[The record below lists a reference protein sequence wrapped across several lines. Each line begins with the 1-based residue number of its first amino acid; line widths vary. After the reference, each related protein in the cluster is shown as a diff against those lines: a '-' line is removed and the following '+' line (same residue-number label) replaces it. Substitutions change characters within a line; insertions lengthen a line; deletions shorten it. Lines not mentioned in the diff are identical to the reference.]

1 MSSIDVPRPIGH
13 QIRLIGRRHGR
24 QSGHTNHRRHVRAGC
39 ESRSAA
45 RTRNSE
51 REGIGA
57 QQTRLATVARPLR
70 RGRVRGKNKCRPW
83 SRIISNLYLALG
95 AMTVQQTFA
104 TLGRSTV
111 PLIAAAIVADL
122 GIDPALVGVY
132 VAIGAVAGFLTTMG
146 CGGLIVRYGAMR
158 MTQVG
163 MLALAIGL
171 SLPASGWLSLFA
183 LGAFVGGLGQA
194 LSTPSSSHL
203 LGRLSPPRL
212 APLVFSIK
220 QTGVPAGLMVAGV
233 VAPVL
238 ATEAGWRTALL
249 VIAGLAALTA
259 VALQPLRARF
269 DVDRVPGTP
278 LSPADIRAN
287 VASVLREPALRAMC
301 LAMFSFVGLQS
312 LFTGFFVL
320 YLVRGLGYDLERAG
334 LVFAIAVAVA
344 VPARIGWGWL
354 ASRLVRPATLLSLL
368 GIGMAGS
375 AVLAAIIHPAWPTW
389 LATLVA
395 ILFSATAVSWHG
407 VLLAEVARLSP
418 PGRIGVDDRRRAGL
432 RRRRRAGPAAAVQRA
447 R

>member
-1 MSSIDVPRPIGH
+1 M
-13 QIRLIGRRHGR
+13 
-24 QSGHTNHRRHVRAGC
+24 
-39 ESRSAA
+39 
-45 RTRNSE
+45 
-51 REGIGA
+51 
-57 QQTRLATVARPLR
+57 ARPLR
-70 RGRVRGKNKCRPW
+70 CRRGKGKNERRYW
-83 SRIISNLYLALG
+83 SDAISNLYLALG
-95 AMTVQQTFA
+95 SMTVQQAFA

-132 VAIGAVAGFLTTMG
+132 VAIGAVAGFLTTMT

-163 MLALAIGL
+163 MVALAIGL
-171 SLPASGWLSLFA
+171 ALPASGWLPLFA

-194 LSTPSSSHL
+194 ISTPSSSHL
-203 LGRLSPPRL
+203 LGRLSPPRV

-249 VIAGLAALTA
+249 VIAGLSALTA

-269 DVDRVPGTP
+269 DVDRVPGTS

-320 YLVRGLGYDLERAG
+320 YLVRGLGYSLERAG

-368 GIGMAGS
+368 GIGMAVS
-375 AVLAAIIHPAWPTW
+375 AVLAAVIHPAWPTW
-389 LATLVA
+389 LAALVA

-418 PGRIGVDDRRRAGL
+418 AGRIGATTGAVLAFGDAGALVLPLLFSGALTLTGSYAPGFLIGGAFALAVGLWGLWRRLGRRA
-432 RRRRRAGPAAAVQRA
+432 
-447 R
+447 

>member
-1 MSSIDVPRPIGH
+1 MMKRPV
-13 QIRLIGRRHGR
+13 QARR
-24 QSGHTNHRRHVRAGC
+24 C
-39 ESRSAA
+39 M
-45 RTRNSE
+45 
-51 REGIGA
+51 
-57 QQTRLATVARPLR
+57 ARPLR
-70 RGRVRGKNKCRPW
+70 SGRTRGKNGWSRRRPW
-83 SRIISNLYLALG
+83 SRHIFNLYLALG

-111 PLIAAAIVADL
+111 PLIAAAIIADL
-122 GIDPALVGVY
+122 HIDPALVGVY
-132 VAIGAVAGFLTTMG
+132 VGIGAVAGFLTTMT

-163 MLALAIGL
+163 MLALAVGL
-171 SLPASGWLSLFA
+171 ALPASGWLPLFA

-194 LSTPSSSHL
+194 ISTPSSSHL
-203 LGRLSPPRL
+203 LGRLSPPRQ

-249 VIAGLAALTA
+249 VIAGLSALTA
-259 VALQPLRARF
+259 VVLQPLRARF
-269 DVDRVPGTP
+269 DVDRVPGTS

-354 ASRLVRPATLLSLL
+354 AARLVRPATLLSLL
-368 GIGMAGS
+368 GIGMAVS
-375 AVLAAIIHPAWPTW
+375 AVLAAVIHPAWPTW

-418 PGRIGVDDRRRAGL
+418 AGRIGATTGAVLAFGDAGALVLPLLFSGALTLTGSYAPGFLIGGAFALAVGLWGVWRRANPLQNPPPSYG
-432 RRRRRAGPAAAVQRA
+432 GG
-447 R
+447 

>member
-1 MSSIDVPRPIGH
+1 M
-13 QIRLIGRRHGR
+13 
-24 QSGHTNHRRHVRAGC
+24 
-39 ESRSAA
+39 
-45 RTRNSE
+45 
-51 REGIGA
+51 
-57 QQTRLATVARPLR
+57 ARPLR
-70 RGRVRGKNKCRPW
+70 CGGVRGKNGW
-83 SRIISNLYLALG
+83 SRCPVWSRHIFNLYLALG
-95 AMTVQQTFA
+95 AMTVQQSFA

-122 GIDPALVGVY
+122 SIDPALVGVY
-132 VAIGAVAGFLTTMG
+132 VGIGAVAGFLTTMT

-158 MTQVG
+158 MTQFG
-163 MLALAIGL
+163 MLALALGL
-171 SLPASGWLSLFA
+171 ALPASGWLPLFA

-194 LSTPSSSHL
+194 ISTPSSSHL

-238 ATEAGWRTALL
+238 ATEMGWRTALL
-249 VIAGLAALTA
+249 VIAVLAVLTGL
-259 VALQPLRARF
+259 ALQPLRARF
-269 DVDRVPGTP
+269 DVDRVPGTS

-368 GIGMAGS
+368 GICMAVS
-375 AVLAAIIHPAWPTW
+375 AVLAAVIDSAWPTW
-389 LATLVA
+389 LTTIVA

-407 VLLAEVARLSP
+407 VLLAEVARLAP
-418 PGRIGVDDRRRAGL
+418 VGRIGATTGAVLAFGDAGALVLPLLFSAALTLTGDYAPGFLIGGVFTLAVGLWGMWRRAN
-432 RRRRRAGPAAAVQRA
+432 RRG
-447 R
+447 

>member
-1 MSSIDVPRPIGH
+1 M
-13 QIRLIGRRHGR
+13 
-24 QSGHTNHRRHVRAGC
+24 
-39 ESRSAA
+39 
-45 RTRNSE
+45 
-51 REGIGA
+51 
-57 QQTRLATVARPLR
+57 ARPLR
-70 RGRVRGKNKCRPW
+70 HAEVRGKNSWPCRSW
-83 SRIISNLYLALG
+83 SRLIFNLYLALG
-95 AMTVQQTFA
+95 AMTVQQAFA
-104 TLGRSTV
+104 TMGRSTV

-132 VAIGAVAGFLTTMG
+132 VGIGAVAGFLTTIG

-158 MTQVG
+158 MTQAG

-171 SLPASGWLSLFA
+171 ALPASGWLSLFA
-183 LGAFVGGLGQA
+183 LGAFIGGLGQA
-194 LSTPSSSHL
+194 ISTPSSSHL
-203 LGRLSPPRL
+203 LGRLSPPQL

-220 QTGVPAGLMVAGV
+220 QTGVPAGLMVGGV

-238 ATEAGWRTALL
+238 ATEASWRTALL
-249 VIAGLAALTA
+249 VIAGLSALTA

-287 VASVLREPALRAMC
+287 VASVLRQPALRAMC

-354 ASRLVRPATLLSLL
+354 ASRLVRPAVLLSLL
-368 GIGMAGS
+368 GICMAAS
-375 AVLAAIIHPAWPTW
+375 AALTAVIRPDWPTW
-389 LATLVA
+389 LAALVA
-395 ILFSATAVSWHG
+395 VLLSATAVSWHG

-418 PGRIGVDDRRRAGL
+418 AGRIGATTGAVLAFGDAGALILPLLFSGALTLTGSYAPGFLIGGALTLAVGLLGLWRRFKR
-432 RRRRRAGPAAAVQRA
+432 V
-447 R
+447 

>member
-1 MSSIDVPRPIGH
+1 
-13 QIRLIGRRHGR
+13 
-24 QSGHTNHRRHVRAGC
+24 
-39 ESRSAA
+39 
-45 RTRNSE
+45 
-51 REGIGA
+51 
-57 QQTRLATVARPLR
+57 
-70 RGRVRGKNKCRPW
+70 
-83 SRIISNLYLALG
+83 
-95 AMTVQQTFA
+95 MTVQQSFA

-111 PLIAAAIVADL
+111 PLIAAAIIADL
-122 GIDPALVGVY
+122 HIDPALGGVY
-132 VAIGAVAGFLTTMG
+132 VGIGAVAGFLTTMT

-171 SLPASGWLSLFA
+171 ALPASGWLALFA

-194 LSTPSSSHL
+194 ISTPSSSHL
-203 LGRLSPPRL
+203 LGRLSPPHI

-238 ATEAGWRTALL
+238 ATEMGWRTALL
-249 VIAGLAALTA
+249 VIAGLSALTGL
-259 VALQPLRARF
+259 ALQPLRARF
-269 DVDRVPGTP
+269 DVDRVPATP

-312 LFTGFFVL
+312 LFTSFFVL

-354 ASRLVRPATLLSLL
+354 ASRLVRPATLLSVL
-368 GIGMAGS
+368 GICMAIS
-375 AVLAAIIHPAWPTW
+375 AVLAAVIQSAWPTW
-389 LATLVA
+389 LATMVA

-407 VLLAEVARLSP
+407 VLLAEVARLAP
-418 PGRIGVDDRRRAGL
+418 AGRIGATTGAVLAFGDAGALVLPLLFSGALTLTGDYAPGFLIGGLFTLAFGLWGVWRRANPL
-432 RRRRRAGPAAAVQRA
+432 QSPPPPSVRR
-447 R
+447 

>member
-1 MSSIDVPRPIGH
+1 MPSGERQEQAATRSPI
-13 QIRLIGRRHGR
+13 IF
-24 QSGHTNHRRHVRAGC
+24 
-39 ESRSAA
+39 
-45 RTRNSE
+45 
-51 REGIGA
+51 
-57 QQTRLATVARPLR
+57 
-70 RGRVRGKNKCRPW
+70 
-83 SRIISNLYLALG
+83 NLYLA
-95 AMTVQQTFA
+95 QQTFA
-104 TLGRSTV
+104 TLGRATV
-111 PLIAAAIVADL
+111 PLIAAAIIADL
-122 GIDPALVGVY
+122 AIDPALVGVY
-132 VAIGAVAGFLTTMG
+132 VAIGAVAGFLTTLG
-146 CGGLIVRYGAMR
+146 CGGLIMRYGAMR
-158 MTQVG
+158 MTQAG

-171 SLPASGWLSLFA
+171 ALPATGWLSLFA
-183 LGAFVGGLGQA
+183 LGAFISGLGQA

-212 APLVFSIK
+212 APIVFSIK
-220 QTGVPAGLMVAGV
+220 QTGVPAGLMFAGI

-238 ATEAGWRTALL
+238 VTEWGWQVAML

-269 DVDRVPGTP
+269 DVDCVPGAP
-278 LSPADIRAN
+278 LSVAAVRAN
-287 VASVLREPALRAMC
+287 VTMVLREPALRAMC

-320 YLVRGLGYDLERAG
+320 YLVRGLGYELERAG

-368 GIGMAGS
+368 GIGMAVS
-375 AVLAAIIHPAWPTW
+375 AVLTAIIAPGWPTW

-418 PGRIGVDDRRRAGL
+418 AGRIGATTGAVLAFGDAGALVLPLLFSAALTLTGSYAPGFLIGGAFPLLLGFWNMWRRFSRG
-432 RRRRRAGPAAAVQRA
+432 V
-447 R
+447 

>member
-1 MSSIDVPRPIGH
+1 
-13 QIRLIGRRHGR
+13 
-24 QSGHTNHRRHVRAGC
+24 
-39 ESRSAA
+39 
-45 RTRNSE
+45 
-51 REGIGA
+51 
-57 QQTRLATVARPLR
+57 
-70 RGRVRGKNKCRPW
+70 
-83 SRIISNLYLALG
+83 
-95 AMTVQQTFA
+95 MTVQQTFA

-158 MTQVG
+158 MTQAG
-163 MLALAIGL
+163 MAALAVGL
-171 SLPASGWLSLFA
+171 ALPASGWLPAFA

-194 LSTPSSSHL
+194 ISTPSSSHL

-233 VAPVL
+233 VAPLL
-238 ATEAGWRTALL
+238 ATDAGWRTALL
-249 VIAGLAALTA
+249 VIAGLSALTA
-259 VALQPLRARF
+259 LALQPLRARF

-375 AVLAAIIHPAWPTW
+375 AVLTAIIEPQWPTW
-389 LATLVA
+389 LASVVA
-395 ILFSATAVSWHG
+395 IVLSATAVSWHG

-418 PGRIGVDDRRRAGL
+418 PGRIGSTTGAVLAFGDAGALVLPLLFSAALTLTGGYATGFLIGGAFALVVGLVGLWRRLSR
-432 RRRRRAGPAAAVQRA
+432 VS
-447 R
+447 

>member
-1 MSSIDVPRPIGH
+1 MCRGAGQERIVPPPTPEPSIF
-13 QIRLIGRRHGR
+13 
-24 QSGHTNHRRHVRAGC
+24 
-39 ESRSAA
+39 
-45 RTRNSE
+45 
-51 REGIGA
+51 
-57 QQTRLATVARPLR
+57 
-70 RGRVRGKNKCRPW
+70 
-83 SRIISNLYLALG
+83 NLYLALG
-95 AMTVQQTFA
+95 AMTVQQAFA
-104 TLGRSTV
+104 TMGRSTV

-132 VAIGAVAGFLTTMG
+132 VGIGAIAGFLTTMT

-163 MLALAIGL
+163 MLVLPVGLA
-171 SLPASGWLSLFA
+171 LPAGGWLALFA

-194 LSTPSSSHL
+194 ISTPSSSHL

-233 VAPVL
+233 VAPML

-249 VIAGLAALTA
+249 LIAGLSALIA

-269 DVDRVPGTP
+269 DVDRVPGTS

-287 VASVLREPALRAMC
+287 VASVVREPALRAMC

-368 GIGMAGS
+368 GIGMAVS
-375 AVLAAIIHPAWPTW
+375 AVLAAVIHPAWPTW
-389 LATLVA
+389 LATIVA
-395 ILFSATAVSWHG
+395 MLFSATAVSWHG
-407 VLLAEVARLSP
+407 VLLAEVARLAP
-418 PGRIGVDDRRRAGL
+418 AGRIGATTGAVLAFGDAGALVLPLLFSAALTLTGSYAPGFLIGGAFALAVGLWGMWRRAN
-432 RRRRRAGPAAAVQRA
+432 RRG
-447 R
+447 